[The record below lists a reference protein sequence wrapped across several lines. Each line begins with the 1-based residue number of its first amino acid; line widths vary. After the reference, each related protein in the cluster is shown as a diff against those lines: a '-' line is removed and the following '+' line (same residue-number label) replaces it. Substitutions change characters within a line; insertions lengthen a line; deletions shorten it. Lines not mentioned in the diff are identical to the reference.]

1 MNIINKSLR
10 IISSITRKKGDGR
23 QKSLTRKK
31 SLKNNLDEREKKIK
45 EKEKQIKE
53 KEKQIKEGEKKIK
66 EKEKKIKEWL
76 RKINVGE
83 RNLRMRWRELQLFE
97 ENLIRWEDNLQKT
110 QGSRRLRR
118 RSGKPKDAAQ
128 VMGWFF
134 NEPLT
139 KKT

>member
-31 SLKNNLDEREKKIK
+31 SLKNNLDEREKK
-45 EKEKQIKE
+45 IKE